1 MINILFWILL
11 IPLCVSNIIMVVL
24 FYKHDAELD
33 RQNIK
38 IDELL
43 ALHGMLPQAKA
54 ERHLHRG

>member
-1 MINILFWILL
+1 
-11 IPLCVSNIIMVVL
+11 MVVL